1 MYLEDYTHPIRK
13 SSNKRQRGQIIMG
26 FLLTSLIPMI
36 DIWPGLYLWF
46 SYGAYNRLALRVL
59 IKRHLPST
67 YTYDWLLAISVVLF
81 AFPII
86 DTVFLAIKSYLLV
99 VTVRNQPKPKIFY
112 YSAIVDKS
120 ELILSVLPKLW
131 TCYFFLTRYVSP
143 TSAVPLVKCFHKTY
157 QLKID

>member
-1 MYLEDYTHPIRK
+1 
-13 SSNKRQRGQIIMG
+13 MG

-46 SYGAYNRLALRVL
+46 SYGAYNRFVSPGSLLFS
-59 IKRHLPST
+59 HFST
-67 YTYDWLLAISVVLF
+67 YTYDWLLAISIALF

-86 DTVFLAIKSYLLV
+86 DTAFLATKSYLLI
-99 VTVRNQPKPKIFY
+99 VTVRNQPKPRIFY

-131 TCYFFLTRYVSP
+131 TCYFFLTRYVNP
-143 TSAVPLVKCFHKTY
+143 TSAVPIGRSFPIKLVS
-157 QLKID
+157 